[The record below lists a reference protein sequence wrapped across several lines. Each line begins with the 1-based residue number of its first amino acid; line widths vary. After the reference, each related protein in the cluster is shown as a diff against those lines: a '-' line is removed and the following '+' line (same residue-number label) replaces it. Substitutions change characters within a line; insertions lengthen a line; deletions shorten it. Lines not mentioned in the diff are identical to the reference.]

1 MVILGLLALQPAH
14 GYELLER
21 FKSKEQLGRIW
32 TMSTSQLYAVLN
44 RLNEEGAVTGRR
56 LLPKDGP
63 PRTQYTI
70 TEKGHS
76 LVHTWLF
83 DPNPSTSIHRIRVML
98 LSRLYIATRLGVP
111 VTRIFENQ
119 ISVCRMQFQKL
130 SKKQQDSDS
139 WIEKLTLDYVLN
151 QLTCLL
157 KWLEENRVQMTLNA

>member
-83 DPNPSTSIHRIRVML
+83 EHNPSSSIHRIRVMF
-98 LSRLYIATRLGVP
+98 LSRLYIADLLKVSK
-111 VTRIFENQ
+111 TRIFNNQ
-119 ISVCRMQFQKL
+119 IASCQSQFRKL
-130 SKKQQDSDS
+130 SRKKADIISP
-139 WIEKLTLDYVLN
+139 IEAIALDFVLN
-151 QLTCLL
+151 QLSAVLN
-157 KWLEENRVQMTLNA
+157 WLEDKKYY